1 MKMLHKNEERH
12 QKPRRTLLF
21 ESSARRGIFEKR
33 RTFDEAATLHSGE
46 DFLHRVDKWI
56 HIVEQHIDNDRPVD
70 AIVIVDKPMPQ
81 TSDHVPWL
89 FRIGLFELTRQLVDL
104 FPDVIQRC
112 GNCPLRKLIFQQKLR
127 GNVMLFDLNFQAFPS
142 RYDLFEPFFV
152 RFLQA
157 IFTPS
162 RIIVS

>member
-1 MKMLHKNEERH
+1 MKMLHKTKKDIKNRAEPCFL
-12 QKPRRTLLF
+12 KVL
-21 ESSARRGIFEKR
+21 RGGGSLKKR

-89 FRIGLFELTRQLVDL
+89 FRIGLFERTRQLVDL

-112 GNCPLRKLIFQQKLR
+112 GNCPLRKLIFKQSSPLR
-127 GNVMLFDLNFQAFPS
+127 A
-142 RYDLFEPFFV
+142 
-152 RFLQA
+152 
-157 IFTPS
+157 
-162 RIIVS
+162 